1 MCASIRNTS
10 TQPHEVRSI
19 DNVRKHLANTVTKK
33 NIVNISMRRFTWAWE
48 WADEP
53 CNHANPTRAA
63 KSQVRKV
70 PFRWPTISEKG
81 ATLLSLGS
89 SQPQWS
95 RGRRDLQ
102 KGVKWNDSM
111 HGPQVVTE
119 QVFALGRT
127 CCCGRIMLAVR
138 ASSNARSEAGFSTKA
153 RNAWGC
159 VAICFATSAAQSSR
173 QVFWP
178 HSRERLRSVL
188 VFYVVPPVNIPL
200 RPQLSASSLMF
211 WICRVTYKSFS
222 F

>member
-1 MCASIRNTS
+1 MANYLREGRNLVVAWFVTAAMIKGPEGPS
-10 TQPHEVRSI
+10 ERCEV
-19 DNVRKHLANTVTKK
+19 
-33 NIVNISMRRFTWAWE
+33 
-48 WADEP
+48 
-53 CNHANPTRAA
+53 
-63 KSQVRKV
+63 
-70 PFRWPTISEKG
+70 
-81 ATLLSLGS
+81 
-89 SQPQWS
+89 
-95 RGRRDLQ
+95 
-102 KGVKWNDSM
+102 WNDSM

-211 WICRVTYKSFS
+211 
-222 F
+222 